1 MRRARRIRPESCCSS
16 SCVWRDCC
24 EWAWFNSPISCDTA
38 VKILQV
44 LRLSMYP
51 GRPSKGR
58 SWQCNGFIEIVIDGE
73 EEDEVG
79 VWTDVVDEESANTGL
94 SLMVRRMTV
103 EVELE
108 RGGVETE
115 EIGFI
120 TKKNVSGNKNC
131 LRVEI
136 IQLLSFSIIRI
147 TRGKTWSCMS
157 AKFGMIMSKE

>member
-1 MRRARRIRPESCCSS
+1 
-16 SCVWRDCC
+16 
-24 EWAWFNSPISCDTA
+24 
-38 VKILQV
+38 
-44 LRLSMYP
+44 
-51 GRPSKGR
+51 
-58 SWQCNGFIEIVIDGE
+58 
-73 EEDEVG
+73 
-79 VWTDVVDEESANTGL
+79 
-94 SLMVRRMTV
+94 MVRRMTV

-120 TKKNVSGNKNC
+120 TKKNVLGNKNC